1 MLGTL
6 PPPAVRVDDVR
17 GNGRASRRHYVDPM
31 QAAILEQPSVGQLLR
46 GWRDAR
52 RLSQLELSLEA
63 DVSTRHLSF
72 VETGRAQPSREMI
85 VRLAEHLDVPLRER
99 NELLL
104 AAGYAPA
111 YPESQMDDQ
120 RMQTVRAAVR
130 QVLAGHEPYPA
141 LVVDR
146 HWELLDANAS
156 VGLLLEGV
164 DPAQLAP
171 PVNVLRLALHPDGVA
186 PRIANLGEW
195 RAHLLARLRRQVLAT
210 HDPQL
215 TTLLDELRGYPC
227 DQPEPVVEMPGPGEI
242 VVPLRLRHG
251 DGELRF
257 MSIVSTFG
265 TPLDITV
272 QELSIEAFFPAD
284 AATAEALRGAGR

>member
-1 MLGTL
+1 MTAATLDHPTVGTL
-6 PPPAVRVDDVR
+6 
-17 GNGRASRRHYVDPM
+17 
-31 QAAILEQPSVGQLLR
+31 LR
-46 GWRDAR
+46 SWRDAR

-63 DVSTRHLSF
+63 EVSTRHLSF

-85 VRLAEHLDVPLRER
+85 VRLAEHLEVPLRER

-104 AAGYAPA
+104 AAGYAPV
-111 YPESQMDDQ
+111 YQESGMDEQ
-120 RMQTVRAAVR
+120 RMDSVRAAVR
-130 QVLAGHEPYPA
+130 QVLAGHDPYPA

-146 HWELLDANAS
+146 HWEMLDANAS
-156 VGLLLEGV
+156 VAILLEGV
-164 DPAQLAP
+164 DPAQLEP

-186 PRIANLGEW
+186 PRILNLGEW
-195 RAHLLARLRRQVLAT
+195 RAHLLARLRRQVAAT

-215 TTLLDELRGYPC
+215 TTLLGELREYPC
-227 DQPEPVVEMPGPGEI
+227 DQPEPAVEMPGPGEI
-242 VVPLRLRHG
+242 VVPLRIRHG

-284 AATAEALRGAGR
+284 AATAAVLRAA